1 MRRRRNTP
9 PTRKAHLFA
18 HVTLKPILRPCVRLA
33 TFSSMSLPILL
44 VHFDKPG
51 KAHTTSWCLTL
62 APLCPTIT
70 ATHSSN
76 SFRFIGASSSRQL
89 FPPALPASSSRE
101 LFPPIVTR
109 RIPSLSS
116 IKVMAESAGERLET
130 LSLAGSP
137 SIRAAAIGEIGAS
150 ARCLRQLS
158 LSKCEG
164 VDDAALDAIV
174 QLRSLESLELSW
186 CRALSEG
193 SIGRLGQISSLRE
206 LRIAYTAA
214 SDQSIR
220 EIVTGAN
227 RLEVEKK
234 SLKVEKKKKAVG
246 GALTNP
252 TPSLTPSLT
261 LSLTLSLTPS
271 LNPRPST
278 PVPQPPSLNPRP
290 STPVPQPPPNPR
302 PSTPS

>member
-1 MRRRRNTP
+1 MRRRILVQKTTHEKSASFRTCHTEAHP
-9 PTRKAHLFA
+9 SPMCETCHVFLHVAPDSSGPFRHTRQGPHN
-18 HVTLKPILRPCVRLA
+18 
-33 TFSSMSLPILL
+33 L
-44 VHFDKPG
+44 VVSH
-51 KAHTTSWCLTL
+51 S
-62 APLCPTIT
+62 CPTVPNR
-70 ATHSSN
+70 HSDTFFQFIPIHSD
-76 SFRFIGASSSRQL
+76 SFRFIPIHRRQL

-137 SIRAAAIGEIGAS
+137 SIRAAAIGEIAAS

-164 VDDAALDAIV
+164 VDDAALDAIL
-174 QLRSLESLELSW
+174 QLRSLEGLELSW
-186 CRALSEG
+186 CRGLSEE

-227 RLEVEKK
+227 RLEVGKK
-234 SLKVEKKKKAVG
+234 SLKVEKKRKAVE
-246 GALTNP
+246 L
-252 TPSLTPSLT
+252 
-261 LSLTLSLTPS
+261 
-271 LNPRPST
+271 
-278 PVPQPPSLNPRP
+278 
-290 STPVPQPPPNPR
+290 
-302 PSTPS
+302 